1 MYLRILSLIFLL
13 IPSIVISEVGF
24 RDLKVGQS
32 FTLVDQHC
40 KKVTDHYQCYG
51 IDDLKFNFM
60 GTQNDDDKITFYRDG
75 DGFRDVLVGNEI
87 YSIFPFCESDDTI
100 IWKCYG
106 NTIIEIRYDK
116 NKIFEIKL
124 LSSSPETLNEISIDV
139 GPLYQSFLDNIIGD
153 PNNPYIKLK
162 KSLESNYQVEW
173 EFTERDRKLFNEGEK
188 DSLWTS
194 YNGGQ
199 IFSQIVRKDKY
210 SDLRLFVH
218 YHTETE
224 GKNLS
229 EKRRPKN
236 VNFNDF

>member
-1 MYLRILSLIFLL
+1 MIVRILLIILL
-13 IPSIVISEVGF
+13 IPSVVLSEVGF

-51 IDDLKFNFM
+51 IDDLKFSFM
-60 GTQNDDDKITFYRDG
+60 ETQNDDDKITFYRDG

-100 IWKCYG
+100 IWNCYDD
-106 NTIIEIRYDK
+106 TIIEIRYDK
-116 NKIFEIKL
+116 NKIFEVEI
-124 LSSSPETLNEISIDV
+124 LSITLNEISIDV
-139 GPLYQSFLDNIIGD
+139 GPFYQSFLDSIVDD
-153 PNNPYIKLK
+153 PNNAYIKLK
-162 KSLESNYQVEW
+162 KSLESNYQMEW
-173 EFTERDRKLFNEGEK
+173 EFTERDRKLFNEGER

-210 SDLRLFVH
+210 RDVRLFVH
-218 YHTETE
+218 YHTKEK
-224 GKNLS
+224 GKKLS
-229 EKRRPKN
+229 EERKPQNAK
-236 VNFNDF
+236 FSDF